1 MEVEAVVADTCTQ
14 MVVVEAMSVVAV
26 AVVAAVAVFLT
37 VAAPVAVMAVAV
49 AAELQMCLADG
60 HVSPSGYASCACV
73 CPPCGC
79 VGSSSSARLRC
90 RCRCHLPSGV
100 PTRAA
105 SARSS
110 DLQRSRHPRPC
121 GATLRRCRQTA
132 YYCTW
137 NRKKCRKSRRLIVP
151 RDDPSSPLRH
161 VFSAQLSRLFARP
174 FFVNSRRAA
183 KRWAKGRIARHAR
196 AHASTPH
203 ALRLIDRSRVHPA
216 SPVPACS
223 TWVSD
228 EEGRQIG

>member
-90 RCRCHLPSGV
+90 CCRCHLPSGV

-132 YYCTW
+132 YFCTW
-137 NRKKCRKSRRLIVP
+137 NSPGIAKSAASHADSSCRETTPRRLF
-151 RDDPSSPLRH
+151 DM
-161 VFSAQLSRLFARP
+161 FSRLNFHG
-174 FFVNSRRAA
+174 SLRALF
-183 KRWAKGRIARHAR
+183 
-196 AHASTPH
+196 S
-203 ALRLIDRSRVHPA
+203 
-216 SPVPACS
+216 
-223 TWVSD
+223 
-228 EEGRQIG
+228 

>member
-1 MEVEAVVADTCTQ
+1 MEAAVEVEAVVADTCTQ

-60 HVSPSGYASCACV
+60 HVCSPSGYASCACV

-90 RCRCHLPSGV
+90 CCRCHLPSGV

-137 NRKKCRKSRRLIVP
+137 NRQKCRESRRLIVP
-151 RDDPSSPLRH
+151 RDDPSSPLRN

-183 KRWAKGRIARHAR
+183 KRWADHPAR
-196 AHASTPH
+196 ARARVHASCTPAH
-203 ALRLIDRSRVHPA
+203 RSLSRAPRFARASLRHVGI
-216 SPVPACS
+216 
-223 TWVSD
+223 
-228 EEGRQIG
+228 

>member
-1 MEVEAVVADTCTQ
+1 MVADTCTQ

-60 HVSPSGYASCACV
+60 HVCSPSGYASCACV

-90 RCRCHLPSGV
+90 CCRCHLPSGV

-137 NRKKCRKSRRLIVP
+137 NRKKCRESRRLIVP
-151 RDDPSSPLRH
+151 RDDPSSPLRN

-174 FFVNSRRAA
+174 FFREFSSEGGNSP
-183 KRWAKGRIARHAR
+183 HAR
-196 AHASTPH
+196 KRVHASCTPAH
-203 ALRLIDRSRVHPA
+203 RSLSRA
-216 SPVPACS
+216 SRFARASLLHV
-223 TWVSD
+223 
-228 EEGRQIG
+228 GI